1 MKTVICNFAP
11 QHEEM
16 EIEEVRLTFVSDEFK
31 HSGNQISYIAV
42 SRLDDI
48 GYDRTYVA
56 NGFDE
61 LTEILDKLNIIH
73 PQDVG
78 VIRTAFLTNKLFR
91 KKFFYT
97 WKYAEDGLEAD
108 VNGMQVML
116 MEKVYDYTTD
126 LFGRELE
133 HQLANNL
140 EKCLEDGFVKIE
152 SPKMCELLNYIKC
165 EGRMGDKELYAY
177 DFDLCLPSGV
187 KIDKS
192 NGMEGFHWDINTG
205 MVALYIEKLTKEEMA
220 ETYETL
226 AKLGLV

>member
-1 MKTVICNFAP
+1 MKIVIANFVP

-31 HSGNQISYIAV
+31 QSGNQISYITV

-56 NGFDE
+56 NGIDE

-91 KKFFYT
+91 KKFFNTWQYT
-97 WKYAEDGLEAD
+97 EDELEAD
-108 VNGMQVML
+108 VNCMQDTL
-116 MEKVYDYTTD
+116 MEKFYDYTTD

-133 HQLANNL
+133 YQLTNNL
-140 EKCLEDGFVKIE
+140 EKCLEDGFAKIE
-152 SPKMCELLNYIKC
+152 SPKMCELLNYING
-165 EGRMGDKELYAY
+165 EGRMGDKELYSY
-177 DFDLCLPSGV
+177 DFDLCMPNGV

-192 NGMEGFHWDINTG
+192 NGMEGFHWDMKTR
-205 MVALYIEKLTKEEMA
+205 MVALYIKKYTKEEMA

-226 AKLGLV
+226 TKFGLI